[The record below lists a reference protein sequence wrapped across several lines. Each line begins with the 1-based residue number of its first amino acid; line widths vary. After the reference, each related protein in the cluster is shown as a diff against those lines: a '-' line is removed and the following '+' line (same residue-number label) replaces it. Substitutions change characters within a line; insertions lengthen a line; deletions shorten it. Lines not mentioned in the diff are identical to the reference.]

1 MPTCSP
7 VRSPAAVVVLAVALG
22 FVAPVASAQ
31 APPAPPIGCA
41 LFPADN
47 YWHADVSQ
55 LPVRPDSAT
64 LIDRIGRGAGLHT
77 DFGAGLYDGG
87 IIGIPYTT
95 VPAGQPR
102 VPVRFVDYGD
112 ESDPGPYPIPPNA
125 PVEGQPVLGGDQ
137 HVLVVE
143 EDACTLWELF
153 NAERQGDG
161 SWTASSGARYDL
173 RSNALRPAGWTSADA
188 AGLPI
193 LPGLVR
199 YDEVAAGVIDHAIR
213 FTAPATREAFVWPAR
228 HEAGD
233 PDPSLPPMGLWL
245 RLKPDVNVSP
255 FPPEV
260 QVILRAMQK
269 HGLILADNGSPMY
282 ISGAPDDRWDND
294 VLASI
299 SAVKADDFEAVD
311 VSSLIVDPNSGQ
323 VAGATPPLPP
333 LPPVAP
339 GGAYTTVEP
348 VRVLDTRAGN
358 GAPVGRV
365 PAGGTVRLDLQG
377 RVPPG
382 ASAVVLNVTATDPT
396 QAGYVTVHPCGAPP
410 GNVSNLNSAV
420 GTAVP
425 NLVTVAVGDDD
436 DVCLFTLP
444 STHLVADLA
453 GWFSAGGDRFTGATP
468 VRLVD
473 TRATGVRVQPGDD
486 LVVAVAGGHGVPASA
501 TAAVA
506 TVTVTDPA
514 AAGYLTVYSCGT
526 SPPLASNV
534 NYRAGQTVANLAVT
548 KLGTGGAVCVRSY
561 APAHVLVDLAGWLAP
576 GGAEFTAVAPRR
588 IIDTRDG
595 TGVGAP
601 ARLGAGAVLE
611 VSLATGA
618 ATAVAVNVTAVQP
631 STAGYLT
638 VYPCGTNPPLAST
651 LNYEP
656 GEIVPALAI
665 VALGTGGKVCVTTFA
680 STDVVV
686 DLQATFTPP

>member
-1 MPTCSP
+1 M
-7 VRSPAAVVVLAVALG
+7 RLPAAAAVLVVALG
-22 FVAPVASAQ
+22 GMAPVGAQ
-31 APPAPPIGCA
+31 APPAPPISCA

-47 YWHADVSQ
+47 YWHADVSR
-55 LPVRPDSAT
+55 LPVRADSAS
-64 LIDRIGRGAGLHT
+64 LIDRIGRTAGLHA

-102 VPVRFVDYGD
+102 VPVTFVDWPD
-112 ESDPGPYPIPPNA
+112 ESDPGPYPIPPSA
-125 PVEGQPVLGGDQ
+125 PIEGQPALGGDQ

-143 EDACTLWELF
+143 EGACTLWELF

-161 SWTASSGARYDL
+161 SWTASSGARYEL
-173 RSNALRPAGWTSADA
+173 TSNALRPAGWTSADA
-188 AGLPI
+188 AGMAI

-213 FTAPATREAFVWPAR
+213 FTAPATRDSFVWPAR

-233 PDPSLPPMGLWL
+233 PDASLPPMGLWL
-245 RLKPDVNVSP
+245 RLKSDIDLSP

-260 QVILRAMQK
+260 QVILRAMQV

-299 SAVKADDFEAVD
+299 NAVKADDFEAVD

-339 GGAYTTVEP
+339 GGAYTAVEP
-348 VRVLDTRAGN
+348 VRVLDTRTGT
-358 GAPVGRV
+358 GAPAGRV
-365 PAGGTVRLDLQG
+365 PGGGTVRLDLQG

-396 QAGYVTVHPCGAPP
+396 QAGYVTVHPCGSAP

-420 GTAVP
+420 GTVVP
-425 NLVTVAVGDDD
+425 NLVTVAVGDGD
-436 DVCLFTLP
+436 DVCLFTLQP
-444 STHLVADLA
+444 THLVADLA
-453 GWFSAGGDRFTGATP
+453 GWLSAAGDRFSGTTP

-473 TRATGVRVQPGDD
+473 TRTSGVRVQPGVD
-486 LVVAVAGGHGVPASA
+486 LVVPVAGEHGVPASA

-506 TVTVTDPA
+506 TVTVTDPS
-514 AAGYLTVYSCGT
+514 AAGYITAYPCGST
-526 SPPLASNV
+526 PPLASNV
-534 NYRAGQTVANLAVT
+534 NYRAAQTVANLAVT
-548 KLGTGGAVCVRSY
+548 KLGAGGAVCLRSY
-561 APAHVLVDLAGWLAP
+561 APAHVIVDIAGWLAP
-576 GGAEFTAVAPRR
+576 GGADFTAVAPRR
-588 IIDTRDG
+588 VIDTRDG
-595 TGVGAP
+595 TGVAAP
-601 ARLGAGAVLE
+601 ARHGAGVVLAVP
-611 VSLATGA
+611 VAAGGA
-618 ATAVAVNVTAVQP
+618 AAVAVNVTAVQP
-631 STAGYLT
+631 LAAGYLT
-638 VYPCGTNPPLAST
+638 VYPCGTDPPLAST
-651 LNYEP
+651 LNYEA

-665 VALGTGGKVCVTTFA
+665 VAVGAGGSVCVTSFA
-680 STDVVV
+680 PTDVVV
-686 DLQATFTPP
+686 DLQATFSPL